1 MEVGLEEVRTLANFL
16 SLKDEGEV
24 EDLHYSDWEELA
36 TSKRLRS
43 LLSNRSV
50 DREAK
55 YMRSVFSLC
64 KTASENEV

>member
-1 MEVGLEEVRTLANFL
+1 VDVGLEEVRTLANFFEF
-16 SLKDEGEV
+16 DEGEV

-43 LLSNRSV
+43 LPSNRSV